1 VKSIFIFISDWRWLI
16 MRHSSNFRAPTA
28 SSSHFIFNIFNSKY
42 LFPAVLC
49 IWFLYFTFA
58 TSSQPIS
65 LRGSKQDSK
74 FTSDIISTAR
84 RKELNQPE
92 HLVVVAGHAVMRMNK
107 LSIADK
113 SDTGWYLLAYQKDQG
128 FPGTISSHIRKGI
141 ELIKTDDSS
150 VLVFSG
156 GQTRR
161 DVGPTSEAA
170 SYYYLAEEKKWMK
183 SLEHRV
189 FLEEYARDSFENL
202 LFSVC
207 RFREITGNYPSR
219 ISVVGFDFKGNR
231 FQELHRKAIGFPS
244 SNFTYVGVRTVHP
257 HFDQSKAVRGE
268 NVAVQSFTKDL
279 YGCNDPSLFQ
289 KRETRNPFRRT
300 VPYELACPEMRDLLH
315 WCGPTLFGGIEDLPW
330 GRRLTDSAPS
340 GNVVSGGAKKSKIIP
355 KSPVSGSEVESL
367 NSGQAKVRPV
377 FTEVVAN

>member
-1 VKSIFIFISDWRWLI
+1 
-16 MRHSSNFRAPTA
+16 MRHSSNFRTSTISP
-28 SSSHFIFNIFNSKY
+28 SHFIFNIFNSKFI
-42 LFPAVLC
+42 FPAVLC

-58 TSSQPIS
+58 TSSQPNS

-74 FTSDIISTAR
+74 FSSDIATAR
-84 RKELNQPE
+84 RKEIDQPE
-92 HLVVVAGHAVMRMNK
+92 HLIVVAGHAVMRLNK

-113 SDTGWYLLAYQKDQG
+113 SDSGWYLLAYQKDQG
-128 FPGTISSHIRKGI
+128 FPATISSHIRKGI
-141 ELIKTDDSS
+141 DLIKTDDSS

-156 GQTRR
+156 GQTRK

-207 RFREITGNYPSR
+207 RFREVTGYYPSR

-244 SNFTYVGVRTVHP
+244 ANFTYVGVRTVHP

-268 NVAVQSFTKDL
+268 DVAVQSFTKDL

-330 GRRLTDSAPS
+330 GRRLTDTAPLGDIAVTSAE
-340 GNVVSGGAKKSKIIP
+340 KSKLNAR
-355 KSPVSGSEVESL
+355 SPSVGEG
-367 NSGQAKVRPV
+367 GQKEINRQQANTRPIL
-377 FTEVVAN
+377 TEVAAN